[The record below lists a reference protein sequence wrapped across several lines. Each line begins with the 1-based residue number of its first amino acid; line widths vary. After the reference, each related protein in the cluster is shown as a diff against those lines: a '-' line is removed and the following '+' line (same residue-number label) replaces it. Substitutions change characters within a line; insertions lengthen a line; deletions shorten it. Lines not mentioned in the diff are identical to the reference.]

1 MLGVRARLYPWI
13 ERGVLATGWLRADQ
27 PRQWS
32 RYARLVFVCSGN
44 ICRSPY
50 AEAAARR
57 CGLAAISCGIATE
70 QGLPADG
77 TAIKEAAQRG
87 LDLTSHR
94 TTRWQDV
101 EIGTGDIVVAMQ
113 LRHALTV
120 LPRATAHACQVIML
134 SSLLLPKFAP
144 ICDPYGKPQDQFRRV
159 FDLIDSG
166 VLRMA
171 QLRRLAESGTT

>member
-27 PRQWS
+27 PRQWR

-70 QGLPADG
+70 KGLPADG
-77 TAIKEAAQRG
+77 TAITEAAQRG

-144 ICDPYGKPQDQFRRV
+144 IPDPYGKPRQYFHSV
-159 FDLIDSG
+159 FDLIDAG
-166 VLRMA
+166 IQRMA
-171 QLRRLAESGTT
+171 QLHTLADSETK